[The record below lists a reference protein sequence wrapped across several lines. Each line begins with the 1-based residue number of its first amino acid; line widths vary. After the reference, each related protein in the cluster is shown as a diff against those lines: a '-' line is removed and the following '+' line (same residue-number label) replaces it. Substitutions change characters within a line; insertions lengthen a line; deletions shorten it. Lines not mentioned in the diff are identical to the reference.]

1 LISTPTSL
9 CRRRSAA
16 AAALGACA
24 STAPADV
31 VLGAI
36 LPVLASLRG
45 DRDEATRGMA
55 AAAFCAVG
63 EAHPGEAITTHV
75 AAQLEVLLER
85 REDALTLKIVRALGG
100 ACVAPGTP
108 YCAFASRCIA
118 ETARRETIAAV
129 TAGVETATRGDD
141 AIEANRAWRRTFGE
155 AVFRAA
161 SVILGS
167 DDGRGGTHSALTPAL
182 EALLSDE
189 HALDAAERSLAE
201 ATLRDP
207 DVARSPEAKAA
218 SGGVERKKSYYQR
231 AKKAV
236 GFKSPTPVSTSTNA
250 AANGDAGPKR
260 KLTME
265 EMRAAIEAAEA
276 EGQQLAGS
284 GANLNAQ
291 QPNSP
296 GVATVSLS
304 ELLDGGGDGD
314 GGDAGGSG
322 TTATSLGLD
331 DSTLADDLEDDDE
344 EVRAAAAAAAAVL
357 ASGGAVPSAAKKRS
371 VFSAFKKK

>member
-1 LISTPTSL
+1 
-9 CRRRSAA
+9 
-16 AAALGACA
+16 
-24 STAPADV
+24 
-31 VLGAI
+31 
-36 LPVLASLRG
+36 
-45 DRDEATRGMA
+45 
-55 AAAFCAVG
+55 
-63 EAHPGEAITTHV
+63 
-75 AAQLEVLLER
+75 
-85 REDALTLKIVRALGG
+85 
-100 ACVAPGTP
+100 
-108 YCAFASRCIA
+108 
-118 ETARRETIAAV
+118 
-129 TAGVETATRGDD
+129 
-141 AIEANRAWRRTFGE
+141 
-155 AVFRAA
+155 
-161 SVILGS
+161 
-167 DDGRGGTHSALTPAL
+167 
-182 EALLSDE
+182 
-189 HALDAAERSLAE
+189 
-201 ATLRDP
+201 
-207 DVARSPEAKAA
+207 
-218 SGGVERKKSYYQR
+218 
-231 AKKAV
+231 
-236 GFKSPTPVSTSTNA
+236 
-250 AANGDAGPKR
+250 
-260 KLTME
+260 ME

>member
-1 LISTPTSL
+1 
-9 CRRRSAA
+9 
-16 AAALGACA
+16 
-24 STAPADV
+24 
-31 VLGAI
+31 
-36 LPVLASLRG
+36 
-45 DRDEATRGMA
+45 
-55 AAAFCAVG
+55 
-63 EAHPGEAITTHV
+63 
-75 AAQLEVLLER
+75 
-85 REDALTLKIVRALGG
+85 
-100 ACVAPGTP
+100 
-108 YCAFASRCIA
+108 
-118 ETARRETIAAV
+118 
-129 TAGVETATRGDD
+129 VETATRGDD

-155 AVFRAA
+155 ATFRAA
-161 SVILGS
+161 SAILGS

-236 GFKSPTPVSTSTNA
+236 GFKSPTPVSTSTS
-250 AANGDAGPKR
+250 ANGDAAGSKR
-260 KLTME
+260 KLTLE
-265 EMRAAIEAAEA
+265 EMRAAIDAAEA
-276 EGQQLAGS
+276 EGHHPAGA
-284 GANLNAQ
+284 ANELNAR
-291 QPNSP
+291 PTSP

-304 ELLDGGGDGD
+304 ELLDGGGGG
-314 GGDAGGSG
+314 GGDAGLG
-322 TTATSLGLD
+322 TGASLGLD
-331 DSTLADDLEDDDE
+331 DSTLADDLDDDDE